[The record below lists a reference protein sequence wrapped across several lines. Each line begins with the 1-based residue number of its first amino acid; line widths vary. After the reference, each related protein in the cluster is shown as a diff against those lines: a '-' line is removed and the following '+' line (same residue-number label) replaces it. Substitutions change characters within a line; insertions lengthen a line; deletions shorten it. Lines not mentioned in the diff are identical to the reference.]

1 MSGNVMKTMII
12 ALVGITV
19 VGVVALIFVLNMD
32 RDQAAGE
39 GRSIDEVVEASFE
52 TEELTTDLKDDRF
65 VRVQFQ
71 IVTDNKAAKEELQKR
86 EFQLQNILI
95 KELSKMDVKEFKT
108 GISNLESMIKSKLN
122 ELMDEG
128 KVTDVYT
135 ITKVLQ

>member
-1 MSGNVMKTMII
+1 MKTMII